1 MKETNTEKRACS
13 LYIQTDTFLWDHIRN
28 YELSDTNIREEI
40 TSLVSQHIK
49 AVNHIYENT
58 DFDGFRGIKFVVQRI
73 KVRYAFLYYY
83 SSLINSLH
91 LLFSQIFIVKFY
103 LFFIL

>member
-1 MKETNTEKRACS
+1 MRNYHNIYTRDAQHYTSYSIKESSEKRACS

-73 KVRYAFLYYY
+73 KV
-83 SSLINSLH
+83 NSLN
-91 LLFSQIFIVKFY
+91 
-103 LFFIL
+103 FFTIPLNRIKP